1 MSSLLSH
8 LYAAQQITLTQIMR
22 GSKNGDGDEENGDEN
37 DVGDGVKEGNALNT
51 TSSLSASSPN
61 DNFLSFWGDTRSTQR
76 FGSMADFNQSLD
88 KFHVARRTTGHW
100 CKATANALQIVEE
113 EEEEGFDA
121 LLDLFDSS
129 MAKNSP
135 NKSINNNNDDD
146 DDSYVDNLYPI
157 KTLTPR
163 GKRVKADIERSVKKD
178 HEKKAAIEQMCP
190 DWEENVSFANA
201 QDDAED
207 VEKALSNVRHAK
219 TDLETMKERIMQ
231 AFLDRNQ
238 TLELYEKTLQGS
250 LDRLKEEGDK

>member
-1 MSSLLSH
+1 MSSLLYH

-37 DVGDGVKEGNALNT
+37 DVGDGAKEGNALNT
-51 TSSLSASSPN
+51 TSSSLSASSPN

-88 KFHVARRTTGHW
+88 KFNVARRTTGHW

-129 MAKNSP
+129 MANNSP
-135 NKSINNNNDDD
+135 KKSINNDHD

-178 HEKKAAIEQMCP
+178 HEKKAAIERMCP

-201 QDDAED
+201 QDDPED